1 MRPSTALQK
10 VLLIILLAFGSISQA
25 GVVSAG
31 TNIWTSIG
39 PEGGTIQAL
48 AINPATPNTL
58 YAGAYDVTGKYDGG
72 VFKSENGG
80 GIWIPI
86 NNGLTNTNISALA
99 IDPKTPATLY
109 AGTDGGVFSI
119 QMVEQIYLPL
129 ILNGQ

>member
-1 MRPSTALQK
+1 MRPSTAFQK

-58 YAGAYDVTGKYDGG
+58 YAGAYDGTGKYDGAYS
-72 VFKSENGG
+72 K
-80 GIWIPI
+80 
-86 NNGLTNTNISALA
+86 A
-99 IDPKTPATLY
+99 KTG
-109 AGTDGGVFSI
+109 AGPG
-119 QMVEQIYLPL
+119 YR
-129 ILNGQ
+129 